1 MHNWK
6 IFFLGVSVCAV
17 VLSAIPSMAQEQ
29 EAAPA
34 DSGAASERGTL
45 VISDAPQETPPQTPV
60 APTAT
65 VAPAAPAATAAPDVT
80 NAPAQPAQVEL
91 KAEEP
96 KNSELTPLPGDAQG
110 EVAGTNVMGDSGA
123 DQRHS
128 GTYYDAN
135 ALVPDSEL
143 ANAGV
148 TGPRKID
155 PAYEPGSR
163 FVVVERGGRA
173 TSYEAQYVAA
183 TRALKL
189 ERYAAAMEMFQK
201 LYSRHN
207 KEPRVL
213 MGLAI
218 AQQGAGFSESAARTY
233 EELLA
238 IDPNNPDAVVNL
250 MGIMRGQYP
259 SVTLRKLSDL
269 RDKFPTNPGIPAQMA
284 LISAES
290 GEYQEAMKYFE
301 IAASMEPTNPSH
313 IYNMAIVLDKKG
325 DAKGAI
331 RFYERALLLDAS
343 RNGVESSVPRDQIY
357 DRLVVLRRKI

>member
-1 MHNWK
+1 MDFGITMKTGMQNWRK
-6 IFFLGVSVCAV
+6 LLFGLYVCTAV
-17 VLSAIPSMAQEQ
+17 IH
-29 EAAPA
+29 AAPA
-34 DSGAASERGTL
+34 FAQVPADTGVTPEPGAVVSGVPAQQT
-45 VISDAPQETPPQTPV
+45 APQAV
-60 APTAT
+60 AI
-65 VAPAAPAATAAPDVT
+65 APEAS

-96 KNSELTPLPGDAQG
+96 KNTELTPLPGDAQADVTG
-110 EVAGTNVMGDSGA
+110 SNVMGDSGA
-123 DQRHS
+123 NQKHS
-128 GTYYDAN
+128 GTYYDAT

-143 ANAGV
+143 AKAGM
-148 TGPRKID
+148 TGPRKVD
-155 PAYEPGSR
+155 PAYEPGSK
-163 FVVVERGGRA
+163 FVIVEQGGKS

-183 TRALKL
+183 NRALKL

-201 LYSRHN
+201 LYARRN
-207 KEPRVL
+207 NDTRVL

-233 EELLA
+233 EELLQ
-238 IDPNNPDAVVNL
+238 IEPNNPDAIVNL

-269 RDKFPTNPGIPAQMA
+269 RDKYPTNPGIPAQMA

-301 IAASMEPTNPSH
+301 VAASMEPANPSH

-331 RFYERALLLDAS
+331 RFYERALLLDSS
-343 RNGVESSVPRDQIY
+343 RGSAEPAIPRDQIY
-357 DRLVVLRRKI
+357 DRLVVLRRKA